1 MKKTMGTVGKVTK
14 STLLIQ
20 PIRILIILNS
30 IFLPLL
36 LGILIFI
43 ILKYAQD
50 IEDIIDKA
58 KKIEGMVEDNIK
70 LGINKIK
77 EIYAG
82 TSDAVEMAQGQFT
95 AENTKTF
102 INDNLLT
109 PILKYIDPTITLT
122 NEILDPIKTKLN
134 DIPDMNFTSILDVSG
149 HSINDIILFI
159 KPELITQGFQEA
171 LINKVLSEDRSIAYL
186 LTHEIMNGGG
196 QI

>member
-1 MKKTMGTVGKVTK
+1 MGTVGKITK

-82 TSDAVEMAQGQFT
+82 TSDAVGMVQGQFT
-95 AENTKTF
+95 AENTRTF

-109 PILKYIDPTITLT
+109 PILTYIDPTITHSE
-122 NEILDPIKTKLN
+122 EILDDIKTKLN

-159 KPELITQGFQEA
+159 KPELITHDFQEA

>member
-1 MKKTMGTVGKVTK
+1 MGTVGKVTK